1 MSGTTRTV
9 QQGLDGGSIVKAIG
23 LTAIFVAAVVAAAWG
38 TSTLTGGRSTAVPAP
53 APLMA
58 PAVRD
63 LGSRDL
69 GASSNALAPNPARD
83 LGLRDGAAQVFNNGG
98 FGPGIDQLIRS
109 STGSSQGTSSLR
121 HHGPRAQ

>member
-9 QQGLDGGSIVKAIG
+9 QQGLDGGSIVKAIAM
-23 LTAIFVAAVVAAAWG
+23 TAIFVAAVVAAAWG
-38 TSTLTGGRSTAVPAP
+38 TSTLTGSRPGAAPAP
-53 APLMA
+53 APLSA

-69 GASSNALAPNPARD
+69 GASGNALAANPARD
-83 LGLRDGAAQVFNNGG
+83 LGSRDGAANAFNPGG
-98 FGPGIDQLIRS
+98 FGPSIDQLIKNS
-109 STGSSQGTSSLR
+109 IGSSQGTNLR